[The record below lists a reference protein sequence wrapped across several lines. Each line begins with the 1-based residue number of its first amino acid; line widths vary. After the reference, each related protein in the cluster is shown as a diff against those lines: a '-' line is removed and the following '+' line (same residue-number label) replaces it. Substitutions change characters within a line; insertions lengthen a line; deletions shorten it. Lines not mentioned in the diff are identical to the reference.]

1 VRELYVTGAI
11 EMTDKLYTQSHD
23 EKLKA
28 EFSAVMERI
37 ADFVEA
43 NVPYAQG
50 IGSVGTPMAQHI
62 REKLIPTDYASALDR
77 RLAEARLEEAIMWND
92 SCDDCTEMPPQFFNW
107 SAERIAEL
115 HRAVKGESK

>member
-1 VRELYVTGAI
+1 
-11 EMTDKLYTQSHD
+11 MTDELYTQSQVD
-23 EKLKA
+23 ALLQAANEAALREA
-28 EFSAVMERI
+28 GNIIRSRI
-37 ADFVEA
+37 SSYP
-43 NVPYAQG
+43 NVGDGFIPVLDDVR
-50 IGSVGTPMAQHI
+50 IELES
-62 REKLIPTDYASALDR
+62 LIPQPSALDR